1 MCSEFRS
8 DATMAD
14 KTLRR
19 RDVLAGAAGT
29 AMATTLAT
37 LADRADA
44 QAQAQVPASPVVR
57 PADLVLRNGKII
69 TVDRAFTIADS
80 IAIAGDRIVAVGPQ
94 AAMAAVTAPAT
105 RTIDLQ
111 GKTVVPGLIDGH
123 AHMDRE
129 GLKHVFPALGPV
141 RSIRDIQ
148 DRIAELARGR
158 ASGEW
163 IVTMP
168 IGDPPFYFDVP
179 GILAEKRWPTRQD
192 LDAAAPNNPVF
203 IRSIW
208 GFWRSAPPLV
218 ACANTEALQ
227 RAGITRD
234 TASPVAALTIVKDAN
249 GDPTGVFIEDGM
261 QPTAELIWF
270 RKAAE
275 FSRAD
280 RARAL
285 PLSAQAY
292 HAFGTTGVFEEHGI
306 ANEVIRAYKD
316 AYRDG
321 TLTMRTAL
329 VFSPNWKAAGN
340 APLGPFM
347 EAWAGWLGEP
357 AFGDDWLKMTGLH
370 VNIGRQASEDVRAAA
385 SPYTGWAGF
394 NYDTGQPRERVKEVL
409 LHCAQNDIRAVSNI
423 NVSPGLM
430 DLLEE
435 VDHEVPLQGRRWVIG
450 HINVLSPRDIERI
463 VRMGLVVT
471 PHTNSNI
478 YKEGHTWQAKL
489 PPERQGWNTPLRD
502 LLDAGVKVGL
512 VTDNVPVSLFWP
524 IWETVARIS
533 RVTNAP
539 VAPEQAITRQEAL
552 RCATAGG
559 AYLTFDE
566 DKKGS
571 LEPGKLA
578 DLAVLSA
585 DPLTVAEPAI
595 RDIAADMTMVGGRI
609 VYKSP
614 NWRG

>member
-1 MCSEFRS
+1 M
-8 DATMAD
+8 MD
-14 KTLRR
+14 KTVRC
-19 RDVLAGAAGT
+19 RDVLKGAAGAAMVT
-29 AMATTLAT
+29 ALAATPAT
-37 LADRADA
+37 QADA
-44 QAQAQVPASPVVR
+44 QGGGAVPASPVVR
-57 PADLVLRNGKII
+57 PADLVLTNGKVI
-69 TVDRAFTIADS
+69 TVDRAFAIADS
-80 IAIAGDRIVAVGPQ
+80 VAIAGDRIAAVGPR

-105 RTIDLQ
+105 RIVDLQ

-129 GLKHVFPALGPV
+129 GLKTIFPSLGPV
-141 RSIRDIQ
+141 RSIRDIK
-148 DRIAELARGR
+148 DRIADLSRTR
-158 ASGEW
+158 APGEW

-168 IGDPPFYFDVP
+168 IGDPPFYFDLP
-179 GILAEKRWPTRQD
+179 DILAEKRWPTRHD

-208 GFWRSAPPLV
+208 GFWRSEPPLV
-218 ACANTEALQ
+218 ACANTEALK

-234 TASPVAALTIVKDAN
+234 TVSPVAALTIEKDAH
-249 GDPTGVFIEDGM
+249 GDPTGVFVENGM
-261 QPTAELIWF
+261 QPTAELVWF

-275 FSRAD
+275 FTRAD

-285 PLSAQAY
+285 PISAQAY
-292 HAFGTTGVFEEHGI
+292 HAFGTTSVFEEHGI

-316 AYRDG
+316 ATRAG
-321 TLTMRTAL
+321 TLTMRSAL
-329 VFSPNWKAAGN
+329 VFSPNWKAVGN

-357 AFGDDWLKMTGLH
+357 ALGDDWLKVTGLYI
-370 VNIGRQASEDVRAAA
+370 NIGRQPSDDVRASA

-409 LHCAQNDIRAVSNI
+409 LHCAENDIRAVSNSNI
-423 NVSPGLM
+423 SPDLI
-430 DLLEE
+430 DLLAEI
-435 VDHEVPLQGRRWVIG
+435 DREVPLKGRRWVVG
-450 HINVLSPRDIERI
+450 HVNILTPRDIERI

-489 PPERQGWNTPLRD
+489 PQERWRENTPLRD
-502 LLDAGVKVGL
+502 LIDAGVEVGL

-524 IWETVARIS
+524 IWESVARLS
-533 RVTNAP
+533 RIANTRI
-539 VAPEQAITRQEAL
+539 APEQAITRQEAL
-552 RCATAGG
+552 RCATMGG

-566 DKKGS
+566 DEKGS

-585 DPLTVAEPAI
+585 DPLVVAEPDL
-595 RDIAADMTMVGGRI
+595 RDISADMTMVGGRI

-614 NWRG
+614 VWRG

>member
-1 MCSEFRS
+1 MMT
-8 DATMAD
+8 A
-14 KTLRR
+14 KTVRR
-19 RDVLAGAAGT
+19 RDVLRGAAGAAMGT
-29 AMATTLAT
+29 ALGAAAST
-37 LADRADA
+37 RADA
-44 QAQAQVPASPVVR
+44 QGVASVPASPVVR
-57 PADLVLRNGKII
+57 PADLVLTNGKVL

-80 IAIAGDRIVAVGPQ
+80 IAIAGDRIVAVGPR
-94 AAMAAVTAPAT
+94 ASMAAVTAPAT
-105 RTIDLQ
+105 HSIDLQ
-111 GKTVVPGLIDGH
+111 GKTVIPGLVDGH

-129 GLKHVFPALGPV
+129 GLKTIFPSLGPV

-148 DRIAELARGR
+148 DRIADLARTR
-158 ASGEW
+158 APGEW

-168 IGDPPFYFDVP
+168 IGDPPFYFDLP
-179 GILAEKRWPTRQD
+179 DILAEKRWPTRHD

-208 GFWRSAPPLV
+208 GFWRSEPPLV
-218 ACANTEALQ
+218 ACANTEALR
-227 RAGITRD
+227 RAGVTRD
-234 TASPVAALTIVKDAN
+234 TVSPVAALTIEKDAH
-249 GDPTGVFIEDGM
+249 GDPTGVFVENGM

-270 RKAAE
+270 RRAAE

-285 PLSAQAY
+285 PISAQAY
-292 HAFGTTGVFEEHGI
+292 HAFGTTSVFEEHGI

-316 AYRDG
+316 ARRAG
-321 TLTMRTAL
+321 TLTMRSAL
-329 VFSPNWKAAGN
+329 VFSPNWKAAGD

-357 AFGDDWLKMTGLH
+357 ALGDDWLKVTGLY
-370 VNIGRQASEDVRAAA
+370 VNIGRQPSDDVRASA

-394 NYDTGQPRERVKEVL
+394 NYDTGLPRERVKEVL
-409 LHCAQNDIRAVSNI
+409 LHCAENDIRAVSNSNI
-423 NVSPGLM
+423 SPDLI
-430 DLLEE
+430 DLLAE
-435 VDHEVPLQGRRWVIG
+435 VDREVPLKGRRWVVG
-450 HINVLSPRDIERI
+450 HVNILTPRDIERI

-478 YKEGHTWQAKL
+478 YKEGHTWQKKL
-489 PPERQGWNTPLRD
+489 PRERWRENTPLRD
-502 LLDAGVKVGL
+502 LIDAGVQTGL

-524 IWETVARIS
+524 IWESVARLS

-539 VAPEQAITRQEAL
+539 IAPEQAITRQEAL
-552 RCATAGG
+552 RCATMGG

-566 DKKGS
+566 DRKGS

-585 DPLTVAEPAI
+585 DPLTAAEADI
-595 RDIAADMTMVGGRI
+595 RDISADMTMVGGRI
-609 VYKSP
+609 VYQTP

>member
-1 MCSEFRS
+1 MP
-8 DATMAD
+8 A
-14 KTLRR
+14 
-19 RDVLAGAAGT
+19 
-29 AMATTLAT
+29 
-37 LADRADA
+37 
-44 QAQAQVPASPVVR
+44 VPATPLVR
-57 PADLVLRNGKII
+57 PADLVLTNGKII
-69 TVDRAFTIADS
+69 TVDRGFTVADS
-80 IAIAGDRIVAVGPQ
+80 IAIAGDRIAAVG
-94 AAMAAVTAPAT
+94 AREAMVPVTAPAT
-105 RTIDLQ
+105 RVVDLK
-111 GKTVVPGLIDGH
+111 GKAVVPGLVDGH

-129 GLKHVFPALGPV
+129 GLKSIFPALGPV

-148 DRIAELARGR
+148 DRIAELARSR
-158 ASGEW
+158 APGEW

-179 GILAEKRWPTRQD
+179 GTLAEKRWPTRQE

-208 GFWRSAPPLV
+208 GFWRSTPPLV
-218 ACANTEALQ
+218 ACANTQALR

-234 TASPVAALTIVKDAN
+234 TVSPVAALTIEKDAN

-270 RKAAE
+270 REATE
-275 FSRAD
+275 FTRAD

-292 HAFGTTGVFEEHGI
+292 HAFGT
-306 ANEVIRAYKD
+306 
-316 AYRDG
+316 
-321 TLTMRTAL
+321 LTMRSAL
-329 VFSPNWKAAGN
+329 VFSPNWKALGD

-347 EAWAGWLGEP
+347 EAWAGWIGEP
-357 AFGDDWLKMTGLH
+357 GLGDDWLKVTGLH
-370 VNIGRQASEDVRAAA
+370 VNIGRSPAEDVRAKA

-394 NYDTGQPRERVKEVL
+394 NYDTGQTRDRVKAIL
-409 LHCAQNDIRAVSNI
+409 LECAKNDIRPVSNT
-423 NVSPGLM
+423 NVSPGLI

-435 VDHEVPLQGRRWVIG
+435 VDREVPLKGRRWVIG
-450 HINVLSPRDIERI
+450 HINVLTPHDIERI

-471 PHTNSNI
+471 PHTNSNL

-489 PPERQGWNTPLRD
+489 PPERQAWNTPLRD

-524 IWETVARIS
+524 IWETVTRLS

-539 VAPEQAITRQEAL
+539 IAPSQALTRKEAL
-552 RCATAGG
+552 RCATVDG
-559 AYLTFDE
+559 AYLTYDE

-578 DLAVLSA
+578 DLAVLTA
-585 DPLTVAEPAI
+585 DPLTCPEPAI
-595 RDIAADMTMVGGRI
+595 RDIAADMTMVGGKV
-609 VYKSP
+609 VYQSAD
-614 NWRG
+614 WRG

>member
-1 MCSEFRS
+1 
-8 DATMAD
+8 MAD
-14 KTLRR
+14 KTVRR
-19 RDVLAGAAGT
+19 RDILKGAAGT
-29 AMATTLAT
+29 AIAAAAGSAP
-37 LADRADA
+37 ADPADA
-44 QAQAQVPASPVVR
+44 QPAGSPMAARPVVR
-57 PADLVLRNGKII
+57 PADLILTNGKIV

-80 IAIAGDRIVAVGPQ
+80 LAIAGDRIAAVGPG
-94 AAMAAVTAPAT
+94 AGMAAVTAPAT
-105 RTIDLQ
+105 RIVDLH

-129 GLKHVFPALGPV
+129 GLKSVFPPLGPV

-148 DRIAELARGR
+148 DRIADLARGR
-158 ASGEW
+158 APGEW

-179 GILAEKRWPTRQD
+179 DTLAEKRWPTRQN

-208 GFWRSAPPLV
+208 GFWRSSPPLV
-218 ACANTEALQ
+218 ACANTEALK

-234 TASPVAALTIVKDAN
+234 TVSPVAALSIEKDAH

-261 QPTAELIWF
+261 QPTAELVWF
-270 RKAAE
+270 RKATE
-275 FSRAD
+275 FTRAD

-285 PLSAQAY
+285 PLSAEAY
-292 HAFGTTGVFEEHGI
+292 HAFGTTSVFEEHGI

-321 TLTMRTAL
+321 TLSMRAAL
-329 VFSPNWKAAGN
+329 VFSPNWKAAGD
-340 APLGPFM
+340 APLGPFI

-357 AFGDDWLKMTGLH
+357 ALGDDRLKMTGLY
-370 VNIGRQASEDVRAAA
+370 VNIGRQASDDVRASA

-394 NYDTGQPRERVKEVL
+394 NYDTGLSRERLKEVL
-409 LHCAQNDIRAVSNI
+409 LHCAENDIRAVSNTNI
-423 NVSPGLM
+423 SPGLV

-435 VDHEVPLQGRRWVIG
+435 VDREVPLKGRRWVIG
-450 HINVLSPRDIERI
+450 HINVLSPHDIERI

-471 PHTNSNI
+471 PHTNSNL

-489 PPERQGWNTPLRD
+489 APEQQRWNTPLRD
-502 LLDAGVKVGL
+502 LVDAGVSVGL

-524 IWETVARIS
+524 IWESVARLS
-533 RVTNAP
+533 RVTDTP
-539 VAPEQAITRQEAL
+539 IAPEQALTRQEAL
-552 RCATAGG
+552 RCATMGG

-595 RDIAADMTMVGGRI
+595 RDISADMTMVGGRI
-609 VYKSP
+609 VHRSP
-614 NWRG
+614 NWRE